1 MINVLPVLTKKE
13 AATKFEVLNAESI
26 QDFKT
31 HHSYED
37 LRKEFNA
44 IEEEVNQE
52 LGVSEEEAAFSTYDF
67 DLLFGLKLYNLL
79 KEKYNVS
86 ERQAAQDGI
95 WMFLSIDIIPDVI
108 YRRWKG
114 FNENRFYK
122 ESRRIWLKTL
132 WWYIHLSWQQ
142 DIESTYI
149 ILKENTSD
157 DLVQLVE
164 RSGSK
169 GYRVELYRQIMKNYS
184 QVQDL
189 EKGRKN
195 QLFRK
200 IMKLNTARAR
210 VVEPALTEGGEKQY
224 VKELFNY
231 FDRNKTREV

>member
-1 MINVLPVLTKKE
+1 MLSVLTKKE
-13 AATKFEVLNAESI
+13 ASAKFEVFNTENM
-26 QDFKT
+26 QGFKVQS
-31 HHSYED
+31 SYED
-37 LRKEFNA
+37 LRKEFEA
-44 IEEEVNQE
+44 IEEEVIRE
-52 LGVSEEEAAFSTYDF
+52 LGVNEEEGSFSTYDF
-67 DLLFGLKLYNLL
+67 DLLFGLKLYELL

-95 WMFLSIDIIPDVI
+95 WMFLSLDVAPDII

-114 FNENRFYK
+114 LNENRFYK

-142 DIESTYI
+142 DIENTYT
-149 ILKENTSD
+149 ILKDNTSD

-169 GYRVELYRQIMKNYS
+169 GYRVDLYREIMKNYF
-184 QVQDL
+184 QVKDL